1 MSANEHA
8 LVTKKRSLAENL
20 AADGALLPYG
30 LADEGADEGAE
41 GGARSHEEACDWHT
55 RQGSE
60 TPPGVI
66 RTGAVLLFF
75 DAPREQMRV
84 HVSDVLP
91 TPRQPLLP
99 PHP

>member
-20 AADGALLPYG
+20 AADGAQLPCG

-55 RQGSE
+55 RQGTEKE
-60 TPPGVI
+60 TGLI
-66 RTGAVLLFF
+66 RIGAVLY
-75 DAPREQMRV
+75 RENRCVYTFLMFLQ
-84 HVSDVLP
+84 
-91 TPRQPLLP
+91 RQDNHYYR